1 MAFLQYFCEIPLR
14 DTDIQSLEI
23 YPGMDVR
30 EALTHVIRVVFIG
43 LCNVAVLISTKK
55 KLGTNNILMYIIVTL
70 PIGLFCW
77 FAVISGWFLD
87 AVLMRYNWYR
97 RH

>member
-55 KLGTNNILMYIIVTL
+55 KLGTNNILMYIIVDVANWL
-70 PIGLFCW
+70 ILLVCCNIRLVFGCG
-77 FAVISGWFLD
+77 SD
-87 AVLMRYNWYR
+87 AI
-97 RH
+97 